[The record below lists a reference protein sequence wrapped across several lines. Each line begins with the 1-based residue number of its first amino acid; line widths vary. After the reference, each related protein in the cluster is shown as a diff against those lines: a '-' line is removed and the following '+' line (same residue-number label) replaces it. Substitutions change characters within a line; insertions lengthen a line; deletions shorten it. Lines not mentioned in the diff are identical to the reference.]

1 MPNYGVIVI
10 GAGPAGLM
18 AAGQAAA
25 KGKKVLLLEKMQSPG
40 RKLLLTGKHRC
51 NLTNTAP
58 VQNALAHFNPGG
70 RFLTQLFYRFFA
82 DELREFFAQ
91 LGVPTVVQRGGRVFP
106 ASEKARDVLEA
117 LVTWNRQN
125 GVDLITE
132 STVLKLKIRNEK
144 IHSVITSQQTYSTN
158 AVILATGGKA
168 YPGTGSTGDGYS
180 FARHAGHTIIP
191 PHPAL
196 VPLVTA
202 GDIPQKLQ
210 GLSLKNISAS
220 VWINQKKNTQLFGE
234 LMFTHF
240 GLSGPVILALSRQIV
255 ASLQRGN
262 QIEIVIDLKPALDHN
277 TLDARLLRDIQ
288 ALGRK
293 QFSSLLEGLLPK
305 KIIPVCCEQTSIPR
319 EKKISQLS
327 GAERKQLRAWLKDN
341 FRFLITSH
349 QGFDQA
355 IITAGGVDTSEVYPE
370 TMESKLIQGLYFAGE
385 ILDVDA
391 DTGGY
396 NLQTAFSTGW
406 AAGLAAASQQSG

>member
-18 AAGQAAA
+18 AAGQAAT
-25 KGKKVLLLEKMQSPG
+25 KGKNVLLLEKMQSPG

-144 IHSVITSQQTYSTN
+144 IHSVITGKQTYSTN

-234 LMFTHF
+234 LMFTHL

-255 ASLQRGN
+255 ASLQQGN